1 MRPCIPSQ
9 SSPSPGGSAAC
20 TLGRTTSSP
29 LLWPETKIIDLSI
42 FSWYKKQM
50 MVVDPDSEYDQVRT
64 LPTVHVF
71 VEVDTFGKFSFQY
84 SLSQLNVPSTK
95 GILLNYNSKR

>member
-1 MRPCIPSQ
+1 
-9 SSPSPGGSAAC
+9 
-20 TLGRTTSSP
+20 
-29 LLWPETKIIDLSI
+29 
-42 FSWYKKQM
+42 